1 MYELLT
7 KIYYGQ
13 IELCNVIAKTDSS
26 DKENKL
32 FEKLQSE
39 LTKEQF
45 LSILTKHGEDKIL
58 FATDSPWSDG
68 AEDVKILRSFV
79 DDERVLEKILYKIA
93 LGLLGL

>member
-13 IELCNVIAKTDSS
+13 IDLCNVVAKADSS

-32 FEKLQSE
+32 FEKLENE

-45 LSILTKHGEDKIL
+45 LAFQEFLALYANRYSDYQENAFIQGVKFGFQLAQELTNIKI
-58 FATDSPWSDG
+58 
-68 AEDVKILRSFV
+68 
-79 DDERVLEKILYKIA
+79 
-93 LGLLGL
+93 

>member
-13 IELCNVIAKTDSS
+13 IDLCNVVAETDSS

-45 LSILTKHGEDKIL
+45 LAFQEFLSLYADRYSDYQENAFIQGVKFGFQLAEELTNIKI
-58 FATDSPWSDG
+58 
-68 AEDVKILRSFV
+68 
-79 DDERVLEKILYKIA
+79 
-93 LGLLGL
+93 

>member
-45 LSILTKHGEDKIL
+45 LAFQEFLSLYANRYSDYQENAFIQGVKFGFQLAQELTNIKI
-58 FATDSPWSDG
+58 
-68 AEDVKILRSFV
+68 
-79 DDERVLEKILYKIA
+79 
-93 LGLLGL
+93 

>member
-45 LSILTKHGEDKIL
+45 LAFQEFLSLYADRYSAYQENTFIQGVKFGFQLAQELANIKI
-58 FATDSPWSDG
+58 
-68 AEDVKILRSFV
+68 
-79 DDERVLEKILYKIA
+79 
-93 LGLLGL
+93 

>member
-13 IELCNVIAKTDSS
+13 IELCNVVAKTNSS

-45 LSILTKHGEDKIL
+45 LTFQEFLSLYADRYSDYQENAFIQGVKFGFQLAQELTNIKI
-58 FATDSPWSDG
+58 
-68 AEDVKILRSFV
+68 
-79 DDERVLEKILYKIA
+79 
-93 LGLLGL
+93 

>member
-13 IELCNVIAKTDSS
+13 IELCNVVAKTDSS

-45 LSILTKHGEDKIL
+45 LAFQEFLSLYADRYSDYQENAFIQGVKFGFQLAQELTNIKI
-58 FATDSPWSDG
+58 
-68 AEDVKILRSFV
+68 
-79 DDERVLEKILYKIA
+79 
-93 LGLLGL
+93 

>member
-13 IELCNVIAKTDSS
+13 IDLCNVVAKTDSS

-45 LSILTKHGEDKIL
+45 LTFQEFLSLYADRYSGYQEKAFIQGVKFGFQLAEELTNIKI
-58 FATDSPWSDG
+58 
-68 AEDVKILRSFV
+68 
-79 DDERVLEKILYKIA
+79 
-93 LGLLGL
+93 

>member
-1 MYELLT
+1 MYKLLT

-13 IELCNVIAKTDSS
+13 IDLCNVVAKTDSS

-45 LSILTKHGEDKIL
+45 LAFQEFLSLYADRYSDYQENAFIQGVKFGFQLAEELTNIKI
-58 FATDSPWSDG
+58 
-68 AEDVKILRSFV
+68 
-79 DDERVLEKILYKIA
+79 
-93 LGLLGL
+93 

>member
-13 IELCNVIAKTDSS
+13 IELCNVIAKTNSS

-32 FEKLQSE
+32 FEKLQSV

-45 LSILTKHGEDKIL
+45 LAFQEFLSLYADRYSDYQENAFIQGVKFGFQLAQELTNIKI
-58 FATDSPWSDG
+58 
-68 AEDVKILRSFV
+68 
-79 DDERVLEKILYKIA
+79 
-93 LGLLGL
+93 

>member
-32 FEKLQSE
+32 FEKLQNE

-45 LSILTKHGEDKIL
+45 TTFQEFLSLYADCYSDYQESAFIQGVKFGVQFAQELTNIKI
-58 FATDSPWSDG
+58 
-68 AEDVKILRSFV
+68 
-79 DDERVLEKILYKIA
+79 
-93 LGLLGL
+93 

>member
-13 IELCNVIAKTDSS
+13 IELCNIIAKTDSS

-45 LSILTKHGEDKIL
+45 LAFQEFLAL
-58 FATDSPWSDG
+58 YADSYP
-68 AEDVKILRSFV
+68 E
-79 DDERVLEKILYKIA
+79 
-93 LGLLGL
+93 

>member
-13 IELCNVIAKTDSS
+13 IDLCNVVAKTDSS

-45 LSILTKHGEDKIL
+45 LAFQEFLSLYADRYSDYQENAFIQGVKFGFQLAEELTNIKI
-58 FATDSPWSDG
+58 
-68 AEDVKILRSFV
+68 
-79 DDERVLEKILYKIA
+79 
-93 LGLLGL
+93 

>member
-13 IELCNVIAKTDSS
+13 IELCNVIAKSDSS

-32 FEKLQSE
+32 FEELQSE

-45 LSILTKHGEDKIL
+45 LAFQEFLSLYADRYSDYQERAFIQGVKFGFQLAQELTNIKI
-58 FATDSPWSDG
+58 
-68 AEDVKILRSFV
+68 
-79 DDERVLEKILYKIA
+79 
-93 LGLLGL
+93 

>member
-13 IELCNVIAKTDSS
+13 IDLCNVVAMADSS

-32 FEKLQSE
+32 FEKLENE

-45 LSILTKHGEDKIL
+45 LAFQEFLALYANRYSDYQENAFIQGVKFGFQLAQELTNIKI
-58 FATDSPWSDG
+58 
-68 AEDVKILRSFV
+68 
-79 DDERVLEKILYKIA
+79 
-93 LGLLGL
+93 

>member
-13 IELCNVIAKTDSS
+13 IELCTVIAKTDSS

-32 FEKLQSE
+32 FEKLQNE

-45 LSILTKHGEDKIL
+45 LAFQEFLSLYADRYSDYQESAFIQGVKFGFQLAQELTNIKI
-58 FATDSPWSDG
+58 
-68 AEDVKILRSFV
+68 
-79 DDERVLEKILYKIA
+79 
-93 LGLLGL
+93 

>member
-32 FEKLQSE
+32 FEKLQSV

-45 LSILTKHGEDKIL
+45 LAFQEFLSLYADRYSDYQENAFVQGVKFGFQLAQELTNIKI
-58 FATDSPWSDG
+58 
-68 AEDVKILRSFV
+68 
-79 DDERVLEKILYKIA
+79 
-93 LGLLGL
+93 